1 MKIFVFNA
9 RKLYPLF
16 TAVKLTAILLILV
29 FSASFSVNLFLDS
42 ELYVSAANDLGTDKI
57 IIIDAGHGGEDS
69 GTIGTNGVLE
79 KTLNLEIAEKI
90 AEMLSDKG
98 YAVVLTRTEDKLLYG
113 EGENIKGMRKIS
125 DLKNRV
131 KIAEQYPDGIFVS
144 IHMNSYRTEKYS
156 GFQAYFNGN
165 DPNSRKLAL
174 AIQNSVKNGLQKDNQ
189 RAVKDG
195 GELYILKNAPTT
207 TVLLECGFLSNSEE
221 CEKLCEKE
229 YQKQLCFA
237 ILCGIIKYIESKT

>member
-1 MKIFVFNA
+1 MKIFVLNA
-9 RKLYPLF
+9 RKLYPLI
-16 TAVKLTAILLILV
+16 TAVKLTAILMVLV
-29 FSASFSVNLFLDS
+29 FATLLSVNLFLDS

-57 IIIDAGHGGEDS
+57 IILDAGHGGEDC
-69 GTIGTNGVLE
+69 GTIGANGVLE

-90 AEMLSDKG
+90 AELLSDKG

-113 EGENIKGMRKIS
+113 EDENIKGMRKIS

-165 DPNSRKLAL
+165 DASSRRLAL
-174 AIQNSVKNGLQKDNQ
+174 AIQNSVKNSLQNDNQ
-189 RAVKDG
+189 RAIKNG

-229 YQKQLCFA
+229 YQNQLSFA
-237 ILCGIIKYIESKT
+237 ILCGIIEYIESKT